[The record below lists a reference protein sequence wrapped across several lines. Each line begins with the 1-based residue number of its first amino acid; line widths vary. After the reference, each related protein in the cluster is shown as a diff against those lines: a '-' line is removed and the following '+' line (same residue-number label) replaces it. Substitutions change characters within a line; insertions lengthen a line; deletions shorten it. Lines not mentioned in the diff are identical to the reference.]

1 MFSYFIN
8 RMAIENMDTNEDAL
22 KKKVAEDLIKAMTKI
37 QKSNGIALTSKR
49 LYDFIEM
56 IYFSPQYLRYY
67 QNPRWGKS
75 SILLVST
82 TVRCK
87 LASGQV
93 WVGESMFCHY

>member
-49 LYDFIEM
+49 
-56 IYFSPQYLRYY
+56 
-67 QNPRWGKS
+67 
-75 SILLVST
+75 
-82 TVRCK
+82 
-87 LASGQV
+87 
-93 WVGESMFCHY
+93 